1 LIRFITGVDS
11 CRGRIDHPSATCT
24 KHTHALKKLQT
35 CSYARPLYHPS
46 LIPLPTK
53 WPHGA
58 KGRQCLSTPFGG
70 AFAWSL
76 MPPSSKGYPNVQQTG
91 RAPSE
96 NPSEYQP
103 DVSPCWQMNGP
114 MVLSSCGIS
123 VIVRS
128 MVSRSSGRAFG
139 KQFHTHTCARI
150 HSYVPLHDD
159 SQRSARLHSN
169 MFPGRHHHAW

>member
-1 LIRFITGVDS
+1 MRDHYTILPLS
-11 CRGRIDHPSATCT
+11 LCRRNGPMG
-24 KHTHALKKLQT
+24 
-35 CSYARPLYHPS
+35 P
-46 LIPLPTK
+46 
-53 WPHGA
+53 

-76 MPPSSKGYPNVQQTG
+76 MPPCSKGYPNVQQTG

-128 MVSRSSGRAFG
+128 MVSRSSGSIRQTIPYPYARS
-139 KQFHTHTCARI
+139 RI

-159 SQRSARLHSN
+159 LQRSARLHIN
-169 MFPGRHHHAW
+169 MFPGRHHHARQTPIRQSTTTTRSLAPLPPT